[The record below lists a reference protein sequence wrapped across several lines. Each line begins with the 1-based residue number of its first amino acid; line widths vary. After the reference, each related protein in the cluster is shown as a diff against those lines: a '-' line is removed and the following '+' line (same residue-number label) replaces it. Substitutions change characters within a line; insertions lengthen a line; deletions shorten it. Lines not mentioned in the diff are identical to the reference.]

1 MISVI
6 IPTMWFSHRTVPML
20 EELCDNDHVSEILI
34 VDNNKSIRPP
44 LPESDKIRMFEQDQN
59 IYCNPAWNLGVSN
72 SRCPIC
78 ILLNDDVTFDTKF
91 LKNMSD
97 GLKNYGV
104 VGVHPE
110 SYGKLYGREM
120 KKEDEG
126 KLEHG
131 GLPPSGW
138 GCVLCF
144 KTKDYVEIPEEFKV
158 WVGDDW
164 IVKTIGNTGSIKMN
178 VQTEMSTTG
187 SRPEMEEMKLKE
199 IEVWRKGL
207 ESGLYRFNR

>member
-20 EELCDNDHVSEILI
+20 EELCNNEHVSEILI

-72 SRCPIC
+72 CKYPIC
-78 ILLNDDVTFDTKF
+78 VLLNDDVTFDTKF

-97 GLKNYGV
+97 GLKDYDV
-104 VGVHPE
+104 IGVHPN
-110 SYGKLYGREM
+110 SYRGI

-126 KLEHG
+126 KLDNG
-131 GLPPSGW
+131 GRPPHGW

-144 KTKDYVEIPEEFKV
+144 KTDKYVEIPDEFKI

-164 IVKTIGNTGSIKMN
+164 IVEAIGNTGSIKMN

-187 SRPEMEEMKLKE
+187 GRPEMEEMKHKE
-199 IEVWRKGL
+199 LEVWRKGL
-207 ESGLYRFNR
+207 ASGLYRFNRQ